1 MAQLRAPKVVLTV
14 IYKKYHQRIF
24 GSCQS
29 NLQFLSTDFE
39 DLVDKIFQ
47 KSLQL
52 KTTEKLYTLFAID
65 LYIEK

>member
-1 MAQLRAPKVVLTV
+1 MNSALRCMKWYVLIVAQLRAPKVVLTV

-52 KTTEKLYTLFAID
+52 QK
-65 LYIEK
+65 